1 MKIDRSHVP
10 TLPINNDQQQPQPIF
25 PSLTQ
30 WNTFCD
36 TINSSLQIY
45 NVVISNHDKKMLSRI
60 VILPIV
66 GFTLIAIIL
75 IIFGRP
81 YVGLGIF
88 VATVV
93 TSLTVWLYDRNRVDR
108 AYDRAIEN
116 LKSVVKKINEDE
128 RWLMM
133 ESSCG
138 VILSV
143 VLTGPTSSS
152 FKEEDDD
159 DGNDDEKNDDSRE
172 KRNNNITNVYI
183 ECKRIS
189 NSSHRHHQGNDDDLG
204 VVRGQKQPIGRTIV
218 YNEEDESFS
227 C

>member
-1 MKIDRSHVP
+1 MKIDRSHP
-10 TLPINNDQQQPQPIF
+10 PLINDQSIF
-25 PSLTQ
+25 PSITQ

-45 NVVISNHDKKMLSRI
+45 NVVITNHDKKILSRI

-66 GFTLIAIIL
+66 GFTIISIIL

-81 YVGLGIF
+81 YIGLGIF

-93 TSLTVWLYDRNRVDR
+93 TSLTICWYDRNRVDR

-116 LKSVVKKINEDE
+116 LKSVVKKVNEE
-128 RWLMM
+128 GWLV
-133 ESSCG
+133 ESCG
-138 VILSV
+138 VLLSL
-143 VLTGPTSSS
+143 VLTGPTTS
-152 FKEEDDD
+152 FKEDEG
-159 DGNDDEKNDDSRE
+159 DGDEEKNDDSRE
-172 KRNNNITNVYI
+172 TKRNNVTNVYI

-189 NSSHRHHQGNDDDLG
+189 SSSHRHQGNDDELLAG
-204 VVRGQKQPIGRTIV
+204 GQKQPIDRTIV